1 MSNLGNIL
9 HRLIEFRAKATGRL
23 VVIDL
28 EIADLLKKVAALKAE
43 REELSTK
50 IVQCDEQINDLSLI
64 DVSDIRVIGTNTR
77 HQLSPHGLAIKS
89 VVAFFRSR
97 AGESIDTD
105 ELATFL
111 LKHHYAAGTS
121 NRVVMDRI
129 RNICLGLSRRGV
141 LERGESRRCGKT
153 NQLRATW
160 RWVGNEAMNALDQTN
175 DKLPNDPELA
185 EVIDLPSMPLTAVIN
200 PVH

>member
-23 VVIDL
+23 AVVDL

-43 REELSTK
+43 RKELSTK
-50 IVQCDEQINDLSLI
+50 IVQCDGQINELSLI
-64 DVSDIRVIGTNTR
+64 DVSDIRAIGTNTR
-77 HQLSPHGLAIKS
+77 HQLSPYGLAMKS

-111 LKHHYAAGTS
+111 LKHHYATGTP
-121 NRVVMDRI
+121 NRVVMERI
-129 RNICLGLSRRGV
+129 RNMCHVLSKRGV
-141 LERGESRRCGKT
+141 LERGESRRREKS
-153 NQLRATW
+153 NQLVGVW
-160 RWVGNEAMNALDQTN
+160 RWVGNEVMNSFDQPN

-185 EVIDLPSMPLTAVIN
+185 EVIDLPSMTLAAVVN